1 MQVKPAGDNENRDN
15 PMANVA
21 LQLTLASWLNE
32 SYSVI
37 YNGWAPSVGEIL
49 L

>member
-1 MQVKPAGDNENRDN
+1 MVGAD
-15 PMANVA
+15 

-32 SYSVI
+32 FYPVI
-37 YNGWAPSVGEIL
+37 YNGWAPSVGKSL

>member
-1 MQVKPAGDNENRDN
+1 
-15 PMANVA
+15 MADVA

-37 YNGWAPSVGEIL
+37 YNGWEPSVGKSL